1 MGGGGRVGGRN
12 GTGCSVSVRVSG
24 VRSRL
29 ETRVGARWRRHVAI
43 SGSILGRNT
52 RTIAGGIAGG
62 RTVVTG
68 RSRVHGPGGPG
79 TDTGHAP
86 GTRAARADVE
96 RGGGHG
102 ATCVSKCVAGTVARG
117 AGDVIPHST
126 RIDQSHARNDF
137 GSRVSFF
144 AREGKSAFVQF
155 SSTLVSERWW
165 CGADGASRV
174 RGRARG
180 VDVRRRFQQR
190 VGVLLYVASV
200 SPRPSFFSFR
210 WCFMFSL
217 ESLQSNA
224 PSKPRLTRLPCVF
237 PQPRRFS

>member
-1 MGGGGRVGGRN
+1 MGRDGGGTSRSLVRFVGGTRGRSQAGSRVGVP
-12 GTGCSVSVRVSG
+12 S
-24 VRSRL
+24 SRGAAAFTVL
-29 ETRVGARWRRHVAI
+29 EDRAR
-43 SGSILGRNT
+43 T
-52 RTIAGGIAGG
+52 
-62 RTVVTG
+62 
-68 RSRVHGPGGPG
+68 
-79 TDTGHAP
+79 P
-86 GTRAARADVE
+86 GTRPVPAQHAQMLSAVEDMVRRASRSAWPGRLHE
-96 RGGGHG
+96 SP
-102 ATCVSKCVAGTVARG
+102 ATSFRTL
-117 AGDVIPHST
+117 
-126 RIDQSHARNDF
+126 DQSHARNDF